1 MQKLYIYLA
10 VLLKARRPSW
20 LLSKGKGNALILRI
34 EFRPKNNL
42 SLKS

>member
-10 VLLKARRPSW
+10 VLLKARRPW